1 MSSGPTEGLIMDS
14 ISLTSL
20 ATEQLNAARQ
30 AHSGRASH
38 TIHGGHTLELR
49 QTVVALASGHEL
61 AEHDSPGEATLQV
74 LQGHVQLTAGDDTWE
89 GNAGDFVTIPPRRH
103 SLRSL
108 QDSVVVLTVVKHVQP
123 A

>member
-1 MSSGPTEGLIMDS
+1 MDS
-14 ISLTSL
+14 VSLTSL
-20 ATEQLNAARQ
+20 AAEQLALARQ

-38 TIHGGHTLELR
+38 TIHGGHAFELR

-74 LQGHVQLTAGDDTWE
+74 LEGRVQLIAGDDTWD
-89 GNAGDFVTIPPRRH
+89 GTPGDCVTIPPRRH
-103 SLRSL
+103 SLRAL
-108 QDSVVVLTVVKHVQP
+108 EDSAVLLTVVKNVP